1 MGNPRSFLRWLREML
16 MLPRAPV
23 ASQPRC
29 SCGRFCSSS
38 HEAPPDATAKLV
50 SELSSQGLY
59 VPAKFLSAQ
68 EGRGQQ

>member
-1 MGNPRSFLRWLREML
+1 MGNLRSILRWLREML
-16 MLPRAPV
+16 MLPRTPV

-29 SCGRFCSSS
+29 SCGRFCST

-50 SELSSQGLY
+50 SELTSQGLY
-59 VPAKFLSAQ
+59 VPARFLSAQ

>member
-1 MGNPRSFLRWLREML
+1 MGNPRSFTKRLLSLFAR
-16 MLPRAPV
+16 PKA
-23 ASQPRC
+23 QPRC
-29 SCGRFCSSS
+29 SCGRFCST

-59 VPAKFLSAQ
+59 VPAKFLSSQ